1 MIPQKAKFVLRRKKN
16 NNKEIKKRIAIMG
29 SEMEL
34 FFLPKICPSKSSG
47 KIVYILGRRSVCAWL
62 V

>member
-1 MIPQKAKFVLRRKKN
+1 MENNNITSQMIPQKAKFVLRRKKN

-34 FFLPKICPSKSSG
+34 FFLPKI
-47 KIVYILGRRSVCAWL
+47 
-62 V
+62 